1 MRIRMWIR
9 MRQRD
14 IRFCHI
20 FPLMRSYIVLSLALL
35 LCLPAAGQSS
45 STDELVALSLKSLV
59 AESSAELESYR
70 FLMDM
75 EQNIDLMSQSSEEP
89 QSLVTRSFGFGA
101 ANMSEKALKL
111 SLVALTYDRSDAS
124 NTSIMA
130 LEEYL
135 VNDTIY
141 MKLDG
146 NWTYLKMPSLDQ
158 AWSSQTTMDQQL
170 LILNQSRLTLLD
182 SENVDDINCYKVLAE
197 MDLESMADQL
207 SAEAASLLPDLGI
220 NYSEIYSNS
229 SLTATYWI
237 DKESHN
243 LKKADVLQVF
253 VINPQSALGL
263 SAEEA
268 YLAVEMTIRSKVS
281 RTVQGYNE
289 ELEIRL
295 PAEALGAA
303 DILADLMAGG
313 EASTVALAGNESELE
328 ENMSATGP
336 VQIQDDSLALGEIL
350 NQSESLTCNLPYNQ
364 TSLEEGIL
372 V

>member
-20 FPLMRSYIVLSLALL
+20 FPLMRSYIVLSGTAA
-35 LCLPAAGQSS
+35 LPARCRSEP

-89 QSLVTRSFGFGA
+89 QSLVTRSLRFWRGQYERESPQA
-101 ANMSEKALKL
+101 P
-111 SLVALTYDRSDAS
+111 LVALTYDRSDAS

-146 NWTYLKMPSLDQ
+146 NWTHLKMPSLDQ

-182 SENVDDINCYKVLAE
+182 SENVDDMNCYKVLAE

-229 SLTATYWI
+229 SLTATHWI

-243 LKKADVLQVF
+243 LKKADVLQVL

-268 YLAVEMTIRSKVS
+268 DLAVEMTIRSKVS
-281 RTVQGYNE
+281 MTFQGYNE
-289 ELEIRL
+289 WF
-295 PAEALGAA
+295 
-303 DILADLMAGG
+303 
-313 EASTVALAGNESELE
+313 
-328 ENMSATGP
+328 
-336 VQIQDDSLALGEIL
+336 
-350 NQSESLTCNLPYNQ
+350 
-364 TSLEEGIL
+364 
-372 V
+372 